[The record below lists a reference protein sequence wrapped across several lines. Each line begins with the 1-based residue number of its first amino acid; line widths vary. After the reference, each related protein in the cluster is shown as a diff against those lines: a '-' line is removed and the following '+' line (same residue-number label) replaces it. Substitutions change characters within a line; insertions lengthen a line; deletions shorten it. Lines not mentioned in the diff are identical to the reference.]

1 MSEVT
6 QFAPPTGVRWADASQ
21 THGQVMYGDES
32 KLVVIFY
39 EKPLFN
45 KVKSI
50 EKGVRHY
57 DNATYVKIHAP
68 GELLNVI
75 DRPVQQSDTIKFRA
89 QWNLFL
95 QGKLQ
100 VPDGTPID
108 LLFPN
113 NPAAADN
120 LRAYG
125 IHTIQQCAELSA
137 HALDRIGMGGQEY
150 KNMAVRYIQ
159 NGQSGAGLIQ
169 LQDQLRKK
177 DQEIKILTQK
187 LDQAIATI
195 QDINYRM
202 KNPGINRMH
211 PVVDVSGGVDIARER
226 IDNNH
231 PTTEVARRRKS
242 NKKKGADAAPPR
254 DEVEQSEIITQVSEE
269 DFPTVDVTKEE

>member
-1 MSEVT
+1 MSEAT
-6 QFAPPTGVRWADASQ
+6 NFAPPTGVRWADASQ
-21 THGQVMYGDES
+21 TYGQVQYGDDS

-39 EKPLFN
+39 ERPLFN
-45 KVKSI
+45 KVESI
-50 EKGVRHY
+50 KRGVRFY

-68 GELLNVI
+68 GELLNVV
-75 DRPVQQSDTIKFRA
+75 DRPVTQADTHRFRA

-120 LRAYG
+120 LRAFG
-125 IHTIQQCAELSA
+125 VHTIQQCAELSA

-150 KNMAVRYIQ
+150 KNMAVRYLS
-159 NGQSGAGLIQ
+159 NAQSGAVVIQ
-169 LQDQLRKK
+169 MQEQLRQK
-177 DQEIKILTQK
+177 DQEIKVLNQK
-187 LDQAIATI
+187 LEHAIATI

-202 KNPGINRMH
+202 ENPGINRMH
-211 PVVDVSGGVDIARER
+211 PVVMPGVDIAKER

-231 PTTEVARRRKS
+231 PTAELTRRTKGKGKGKKTPNFGPPKDEIDQS
-242 NKKKGADAAPPR
+242 N
-254 DEVEQSEIITQVSEE
+254 IITQVSEE
-269 DFPTVDVTKEE
+269 DFETVDVTKGD